1 MIHAPPPL
9 DNMLYGCTLAMSGSS
24 FPSKRE
30 PSTSE
35 TERGDGY
42 VLVVD
47 DHRDAADSLA
57 KLLRMLGR
65 NVQVAYD
72 AEGALAA
79 IDRAKPQLVLLDLGM
94 PKIDGFETARRIG
107 TRPQWRDIPLVA
119 LTGLGQEQDR
129 DRTKA
134 CGFAAHLLKPVDL
147 ILLERTLDELAPA

>member
-1 MIHAPPPL
+1 MA
-9 DNMLYGCTLAMSGSS
+9 GTS
-24 FPSKRE
+24 FPERVP
-30 PSTSE
+30 PSPQT
-35 TERGDGY
+35 RRVGGY

-57 KLLRMLGR
+57 RLLSILGR
-65 NVQVAYD
+65 IAQVAYD

-79 IDRAKPQLVLLDLGM
+79 IERATPQLIFLDLGM

-107 TRPQWRDIPLVA
+107 TRPEWRDIPLVA
-119 LTGLGQEQDR
+119 LTGLGQERDR
-129 DRTKA
+129 DRTQA